1 MPKTTL
7 LRYCFLFV
15 TLLCICPETG
25 LAQQQAR
32 IPFWWGGGIGYMY
45 GLHSTDG
52 NLRCLNDPSCPQYKD
67 GTGHGLMVGLSADWR
82 LSSSFGLLSRLH
94 LTLPSA
100 TMSAENS
107 SGLVKNQNGDIVP
120 LVRSHSLEASLTS
133 LRLDINGS
141 LLLGK
146 FRIFGGMAPEL
157 LLSPTWTSSSTIVS
171 PSNITFGNKLR
182 DTTFLNDAA
191 ITDASGMIMSV
202 SAGIGYDIPLGLRTI
217 LTPELSGTI
226 PLTPIV
232 STGTW
237 KQTTIALTAH
247 IRFGSGII
255 KTNESRIR
263 EIFDTVKVRDNSFVG
278 TRFVQG
284 NKITV
289 RDIEETETARIVT
302 ETISRHDTIFIGNDP
317 PKGPATRI
325 EIYAVGGDAA
335 GKQVQEVVL
344 SGRYVTEA
352 FPVIPTVFFES
363 NTHQLPERYKRI
375 GSPQEFSTDA
385 LMPNSLVQHRD
396 VLNIIGR
403 RLQENPRAKLT
414 LRGTA
419 DPTTENSDCDLAER
433 RAESVKQ
440 YLVQSWGIDE
450 KRIRNRTPR
459 RHCEPE
465 NPTTSQVE
473 EGYADNRRVEMDSED
488 DDVLEPLLRTRFI
501 EVIKTEPKEIE
512 VRIKDDNSSQIT
524 EWSAK
529 ARLAKNTLFSES
541 KNGQPKGIRHSFTD
555 EQIHTMSTN
564 REAMIEIDGSLTDNN
579 NNSDEQSIILPVR
592 HDTTEF
598 SIQRLS
604 LMTFDVL
611 KDKLNRSAK
620 KAIKRFVDVLDEES
634 TISVSGYTDKLG
646 DADLNTRLAESRANA
661 VADYI
666 KDIKPNANIVN
677 NIGYG
682 STKMPPGVGTDTLP
696 EARFLSRTVQIEI
709 LRRIK

>member
-1 MPKTTL
+1 MIL
-7 LRYCFLFV
+7 LRYCLFI
-15 TLLCICPETG
+15 LAMFGLCSEKSLG
-25 LAQQQAR
+25 QQQPR

-52 NLRCLNDPSCPQYKD
+52 NLRCLNDPSCPQYND
-67 GTGHGLMVGLSADWR
+67 GTGHGLMVGASADWR
-82 LSSSFGLLSRLH
+82 LSSGFGLLGRLH

-100 TMSAENS
+100 EMTAENS

-120 LVRSHSLEASLTS
+120 LVRSHSLQASLTS
-133 LRLDINGS
+133 IRLDINGN

-146 FRIFGGMAPEL
+146 FRIFGGFAPEVL
-157 LLSPTWTSSSTIVS
+157 ISPTWSSTSSIVS
-171 PSNITFGNKLR
+171 PSNVTFGNKLR
-182 DTTFLNDAA
+182 DTTFLTDAA
-191 ITDASGMIMSV
+191 ITDASGLVMSA
-202 SAGIGYDIPLGLRTI
+202 SFGIGYDIPLGLRTM
-217 LTPELSGTI
+217 LTPELTGTL

-232 STGTW
+232 SNGSW

-247 IRFGSGII
+247 IRFGSGIV

-263 EIFDTVKVRDNSFVG
+263 ELIDTVKVRDNSFVG

-289 RDIEETETARIVT
+289 RNIEETETARIVS
-302 ETISRHDTIFIGNDP
+302 ETVSRHDTLFIGNDP
-317 PKGPATRI
+317 PKGPAARI
-325 EIYAVGGDAA
+325 EVYAVGGESA
-335 GKQVQEVVL
+335 GKQVQEIVL

-363 NTHQLPERYKRI
+363 NNAQLPVRYKHI
-375 GSPQEFSTDA
+375 TSPQDFSTDA
-385 LMPNSLVQHRD
+385 LVPNSLIQHRD
-396 VLNIIGR
+396 VLNIIGK

-414 LRGTA
+414 VRGTA
-419 DPTTENSDCDLAER
+419 DPTTEDSDCGLAER
-433 RAESVKQ
+433 RAETVKQ

-459 RHCEPE
+459 RRCEPE

-473 EGYADNRRVEMDSED
+473 EGYADNRRVEIDSED
-488 DDVLEPLLRTRFI
+488 DDILEPLLRTRFI
-501 EVIKTEPKEIE
+501 EVIKTEPKEFE
-512 VRIKDDNSSQIT
+512 VRIKDDNSSQIA
-524 EWSAK
+524 EWTAK
-529 ARLAKNTLFSES
+529 ARLQKNTLFSES
-541 KNGQPKGIRHSFTD
+541 KNGQPTGIRHTLSDD
-555 EQIHTMSTN
+555 EIRSLTN
-564 REAMIEIDGSLTDNN
+564 NRDAMIEIDASLTDKT
-579 NNSDEQSIILPVR
+579 NNSDEQSITLPVR

-611 KDKLNRSAK
+611 KDNLNRSAK
-620 KAIKRFVDVLDEES
+620 KAIKRFVEELDEQS

-646 DADLNTRLAESRANA
+646 DPDLNTRLAVSRANA

-677 NIGYG
+677 NVGYG
-682 STKMPPGVGTDTLP
+682 STKMPPGLGTDTLP